1 MLDAAEA
8 ANPGLEWQ
16 RVVNALDRVFLS
28 HGGAMGQVSFLH
40 SPSSILN
47 GRTPLEAIAEP
58 DGPSKICD
66 AARAFSARSQ
76 TPVEANISPLGFSTP
91 AQPLGSADAR

>member
-1 MLDAAEA
+1 MVIVSRSLFVQQRARRIVRSFGIEDRLLDAAEA

-16 RVVNALDRVFLS
+16 QVVNALDRVFLS

-40 SPSSILN
+40 SPSQTLT

-58 DGPSKICD
+58 EGPSKIRD
-66 AARAFSARSQ
+66 AARAFSAR
-76 TPVEANISPLGFSTP
+76 T
-91 AQPLGSADAR
+91 